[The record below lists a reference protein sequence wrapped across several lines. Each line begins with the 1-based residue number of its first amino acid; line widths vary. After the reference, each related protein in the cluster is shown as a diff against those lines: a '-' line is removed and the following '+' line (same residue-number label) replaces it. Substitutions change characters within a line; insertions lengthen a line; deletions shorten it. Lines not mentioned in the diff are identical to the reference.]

1 MVVNL
6 LEGVVEASRGDQE
19 RQWEGGGGSV
29 NSPPCIKNWHAG
41 AALCVA

>member
-19 RQWEGGGGSV
+19 RQWGGVSV

>member
-19 RQWEGGGGSV
+19 RWWGGEGGV
-29 NSPPCIKNWHAG
+29 FCK
-41 AALCVA
+41 

>member
-6 LEGVVEASRGDQE
+6 LEGVVETSRGDQE
-19 RQWEGGGGSV
+19 RQWEGGGSV